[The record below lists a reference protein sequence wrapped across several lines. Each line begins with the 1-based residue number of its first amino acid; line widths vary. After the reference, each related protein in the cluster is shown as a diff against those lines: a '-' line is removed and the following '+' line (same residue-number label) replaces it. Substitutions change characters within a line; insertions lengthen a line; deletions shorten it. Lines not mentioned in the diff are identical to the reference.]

1 MTKFICK
8 FPDKTY
14 VINPI
19 SNIVV
24 ENKVITQSGKKVQ
37 FSNGELYTDD
47 QVVIDTLKNSID
59 FGVTLFEDTT
69 EIQETSIPDVEIQEG
84 SGKKKKADAE

>member
-1 MTKFICK
+1 MSKFICK

-24 ENKVITQSGKKVQ
+24 ENRVITKPGKKVQ
-37 FSNGELYTDD
+37 FINGELYTND
-47 QVVIDTLKNSID
+47 QAVIDKLKESFD
-59 FGVTLFEDTT
+59 FGVTLFEET
-69 EIQETSIPDVEIQEG
+69 EED
-84 SGKKKKADAE
+84 SGKKKKADAAI